1 MTKKIVDLSSYQA
14 DSLSY
19 MKQLK
24 KWGTDGIMVKLT
36 EGTGYLSPKAGTQIT
51 NGFKAFNTVGVYHFF
66 HGRGTAEAQYFLA
79 WVKKMGLDK
88 STVLAIDVEAP
99 DLPWKTTSQV
109 NVFLRYL
116 ISHGYKNVIT
126 YGSGSWFNAGR
137 INRFQLVDKSIWV
150 AAYGVSQPGVA
161 NANAWQYTDNFHG
174 VDASYDFDGVLI
186 GTSSTSKTKPKK
198 DSYWSDNGLYEV
210 IAKKPVHIYS
220 TPKFKGGHMRRSVLA
235 KGSKVYAKAVKY
247 GAVNRLM
254 LDKDN
259 YITANKK
266 FVKLVRKSGGK

>member
-14 DSLSY
+14 DSLAY
-19 MKQLK
+19 IKQLK
-24 KWGTDGIMVKLT
+24 KWGADGIMVKLT
-36 EGTGYLSPKAGTQIT
+36 EGTGYLSPKAGNQIA
-51 NGFKAFNTVGVYHFF
+51 NGFKVFDTVGVYHFF

-137 INRFQLVDKSIWV
+137 INRSQLVDKAIWV

-161 NANAWQYTDNFHG
+161 NANAWQYTDNWHG
-174 VDASYDFDGVLI
+174 VDCSYDFDGKLS
-186 GTSSTSKTKPKK
+186 GKATKVTHKK
-198 DSYWSDNGLYEV
+198 ASYWADNGLYEV
-210 IAKKPVHIYS
+210 ITNHVNVYSKPALNKANKRRVHFS
-220 TPKFKGGHMRRSVLA
+220 
-235 KGSKVYAKAVKY
+235 KGSTIYGKAVKY
-247 GAVNRLM
+247 GKVYRI
-254 LDKDN
+254 KTGVG
-259 YITANKK
+259 YISANKK
-266 FVKLVRKSGGK
+266 YVKLVRKSGGK

>member
-1 MTKKIVDLSSYQA
+1 MTKKIVDLSSYQS

-51 NGFKAFNTVGVYHFF
+51 NGFKVFDTVGVYHFF
-66 HGRGTAEAQYFLA
+66 HGRGTAEAQYFLS

-99 DLPWKTTSQV
+99 DLPYSTTSQV

-137 INRFQLVDKSIWV
+137 INRSQLVDKAIWV
-150 AAYGVSQPGVA
+150 AAYGVSQPGV
-161 NANAWQYTDNFHG
+161 NDANAWQYTDNFHG
-174 VDASYDFDGVLI
+174 VDCSYDFDGKLSGKV
-186 GTSSTSKTKPKK
+186 TKEAHRKA
-198 DSYWSDNGLYEV
+198 SYWADNGLYEV
-210 IAKKPVHIYS
+210 ITSEVNVYGKPALD
-220 TPKFKGGHMRRSVLA
+220 KANKRRIHFS
-235 KGSKVYAKAVKY
+235 KGSTIYGKAVKY
-247 GAVNRLM
+247 GKAYRIKTDVG
-254 LDKDN
+254 
-259 YITANKK
+259 YISANKDY
-266 FVKLVRKSGGK
+266 VKLVRKSGGK